1 MIHPTEPPG
10 ESASRG
16 DRALPRGPRESNSR
30 TFNVGVV
37 GATGQVGVAM
47 RQILA
52 ERDFPIGDL
61 RFFASER
68 SAGTVLPYAGPGGGQ
83 SITVEDAATADPS
96 GLDIAL
102 FSAGATTSRAL
113 AQKYADAGVIVVDN
127 SSAFRKDPEIPLVV
141 SEVNPDA
148 LEGHKGLIAN
158 PNCSTMQLMVALKP
172 IHDAAGI
179 DRLIVSTYQ
188 SVSGTGVKA
197 VKELED
203 QTRAAL
209 AGEALPDPTIYPH
222 HSAFNVL
229 GGAGNFPDGDDHTD
243 EERKMMFETRK
254 ILGDES
260 IKIAVTCARVP
271 VRSAHSESVSLETK
285 SDLSVE
291 EARALLEAQDGLIMV
306 DDPTTHAYPT
316 ALSSAGRDE
325 VFVGRLRRD
334 PTHDRGL
341 QMWVVS
347 DNLLKGAATNAVQIA
362 EVLHDRGLV
371 KVPTAA

>member
-1 MIHPTEPPG
+1 VRV
-10 ESASRG
+10 A
-16 DRALPRGPRESNSR
+16 
-30 TFNVGVV
+30 VV
-37 GATGQVGVAM
+37 GATGAVGTVM
-47 RQILA
+47 RAKLK
-52 ERDFPIGDL
+52 ERGFPADEVVP
-61 RFFASER
+61 FASER
-68 SAGTVLPYAGPGGGQ
+68 SEGKLLDGVPCRVLSDE
-83 SITVEDAATADPS
+83 SIQ
-96 GLDIAL
+96 GFDIAL
-102 FSAGATTSRAL
+102 FSAGATTSRAW
-113 AQKYADAGVIVVDN
+113 APKFVEAGAVVIDN

-172 IHDAAGI
+172 IYETAGI

-209 AGEALPDPTIYPH
+209 NGEPLPDAAVYPH
-222 HSAFNVL
+222 HIAFNVL
-229 GGAGNFPDGDDHTD
+229 GGAGNFVDGDDHTD
-243 EERKMMFETRK
+243 EERKMMHETRK
-254 ILGDES
+254 ILGDQS

-271 VRSAHSESVSLETK
+271 VRNSHSESVSLETRE
-285 SDLSVE
+285 DLSVE
-291 EARALLEAQDGLIMV
+291 DARKLLENQAGLIMV
-306 DDPTTHAYPT
+306 DDPRTHAYPT
-316 ALSSAGRDE
+316 PLSSAGHDE

-362 EVLHDRGLV
+362 EVLHERGLV
-371 KVPTAA
+371 KVPATA